1 MAVDNKRE
9 QMGRKVA
16 WLALI
21 SNIILTVGK
30 LIFGLLGESE
40 SVFAD
45 GIHSAADV
53 FASVAVLAVMGIAN
67 KPPDR
72 DHPFG
77 HGKAEVISEAIVGIL
92 LFLVSVYI
100 IVEAILTLVHEPGI
114 PQFSAFYAA
123 AGSFLAK
130 EFLYHYSLRIGKR
143 IDSKAIIAIAYDHKA
158 DIIASLAASLGVLLS
173 IIGGN
178 TGLVMLRYADPVAS
192 VVVAFL
198 IFKIAKDLI
207 QSSTNVLMEKNLD
220 PALLEQYRAI
230 IANYDDVR
238 RIDHIRA
245 RDHGHYILLDVR
257 LSMDHN
263 LTIKES
269 HDISHQ
275 IRRHIQEEYPQV
287 KEVFIHVNPYFET

>member
-1 MAVDNKRE
+1 MDLDNNRE
-9 QMGRKVA
+9 HIGRKVA

-21 SNIILTVGK
+21 SNLILTIGK
-30 LIFGLLGESE
+30 LTFGLWGDSE

-53 FASVAVLAVMGIAN
+53 FASIAVLAVIGIAN

-77 HGKAEVISEAIVGIL
+77 HGKAEVITEAMVGVL

-100 IVEAILTLVHEPGI
+100 VVEAILTFFHEPSVPG
-114 PQFSAFYAA
+114 FSAFFAA
-123 AGSFLAK
+123 LGSFFVK
-130 EFLYHYSLRIGKR
+130 EFLYHYSMGIGKR

-173 IIGGN
+173 IVGEHYE
-178 TGLVMLRYADPVAS
+178 LSFFLYADPVAS
-192 VVVAFL
+192 VIVAIL

-207 QSSTNVLMEKNLD
+207 QSSTNVLMEKNVD
-220 PALLEQYRAI
+220 EALLDQYRRAI
-230 IANYDDVR
+230 ENFEQVK

-257 LSMDHN
+257 LSLDHN
-263 LTIKES
+263 LTIEEG
-269 HDISHQ
+269 HNISHQ
-275 IRRHIQEEYPQV
+275 IRTEVQKEYPKI
-287 KEVFIHVNPYFET
+287 KEVFIHVNPYFEE

>member
-1 MAVDNKRE
+1 MALDNNRE

-21 SNIILTVGK
+21 SNLILTIGK
-30 LIFGLLGESE
+30 LIFGLWGDSE

-53 FASVAVLAVMGIAN
+53 FASIAVLAVVGIAN
-67 KPPDR
+67 KPPDH

-77 HGKAEVISEAIVGIL
+77 HGKAEVISEAMVGIL

-100 IVEAILTLVHEPGI
+100 VVEAILTFVHEPSV
-114 PQFSAFYAA
+114 PKFSAFFAA
-123 AGSFLAK
+123 LGSFFMK
-130 EFLYHYSLRIGKR
+130 QFLYHYSMRIGRR

-173 IIGGN
+173 IVGAHY
-178 TGLVMLRYADPVAS
+178 GLAFFLYADPVAS
-192 VVVAFL
+192 VIVAIL
-198 IFKIAKDLI
+198 IFKIGKDLM
-207 QSSTNVLMEKNLD
+207 QSSTNVLMEKTVDQTLLD
-220 PALLEQYRAI
+220 QYRAVI
-230 IANYDDVR
+230 ENFAEVK

-257 LSMDHN
+257 LSLDHN
-263 LTIKES
+263 LTIEEG
-269 HDISHQ
+269 HQISHR
-275 IRRHIQEEYPQV
+275 IRKEVQKQYPKI
-287 KEVFIHVNPYFET
+287 KEVFIHVNPYFEE